1 MNKIK
6 KLLGGLLLAA
16 SACGLCGTAQAG
28 VIQIE
33 TNKSSYQNGELITAT
48 LRASALSDVLTGFFL
63 ALQYQPAQLALQNF
77 SFGNGFDDGFGSYR
91 FSAADQ
97 AGGSLALEEYADW
110 AAALATLAAQQNGSF
125 ILATIKFKALG
136 TGQFSLN
143 LDPAYL
149 GLLTAGGN
157 LQTPEWSGASFNV
170 TDSATVPAP
179 APLLLMCG
187 LLLQL
192 VRQRQSGQ
200 VSEQR

>member
-1 MNKIK
+1 MNKFK

-16 SACGLCGTAQAG
+16 SACGLCSTAQAG

-33 TNKSSYQNGELITAT
+33 TNKSSYQHGELITAT

-63 ALQYQPAQLALQNF
+63 ALQYQPTQLALQNF

-91 FSAADQ
+91 FSSADQ
-97 AGGSLALEEYADW
+97 VGGSLALEEYADW

-125 ILATIKFKALG
+125 ILATIQFKALG

-149 GLLTAGGN
+149 GLLTAGGDM
-157 LQTPEWSGASFNV
+157 QTPEWLGASFQV
-170 TDSATVPAP
+170 TDGATVPAP
-179 APLLLMCG
+179 APLVLMCG
-187 LLLQL
+187 LLLLLARPRQTGQL
-192 VRQRQSGQ
+192 S
-200 VSEQR
+200 

>member
-1 MNKIK
+1 MHTFK

-16 SACGLCGTAQAG
+16 SACGLCSTAQAG

-125 ILATIKFKALG
+125 ILATIQFKALG

-149 GLLTAGGN
+149 GLLTAGGD

-170 TDSATVPAP
+170 TGGATVPAP
-179 APLLLMCG
+179 APLLLMSG
-187 LLLQL
+187 LLLLL

>member
-149 GLLTAGGN
+149 GLLTAGGD
-157 LQTPEWSGASFNV
+157 LQTPEWSGVSFNV

-187 LLLQL
+187 LLLLL